1 MFDLQLVSHRH
12 YQHLLAQ
19 VSFVLEKELNES
31 IALQCPSTQQRLF
44 MDSGAIKELY
54 QILARPLIIGF
65 TAINGIKKSY

>member
-19 VSFVLEKELNES
+19 VSFVLEKDLNEP
-31 IALQCPSTQQRLF
+31 IALQCTATQQRLF
-44 MDSGAIKELY
+44 KDSGTIKELY
-54 QILARPLIIGF
+54 QILARPLLIGF